1 MAAVKNEIARA
12 LESLVSDKTD
22 EIMDRADD
30 LRRRFDL
37 DDDEM
42 RDVLGAWNINL
53 RDAWVDYCEDGT

>member
-22 EIMDRADD
+22 EIMDRVDD
-30 LRRRFDL
+30 LRRKFDL

>member
-22 EIMDRADD
+22 EIMDRVDD
-30 LRRRFDL
+30 LRRKFDL

-42 RDVLGAWNINL
+42 RDLLGAWNINL